1 MKKLLTI
8 VLALLMIFSSSALTA
23 CGTGSE
29 NNYNSTKTQLYVGLF
44 KAGLGREWL
53 DRAKIDFEEK
63 YKDVSFEE
71 GKQGVEVVID
81 YKVAEFK
88 VGTFQSN
95 VPSLVNSIYFLDQ
108 SDYAGYSS
116 LGILKNV
123 NNYLNKDVYD
133 DNGDLIDIT
142 FNAENSALSFGEGG
156 TTSMMDIMN
165 EEYVYSMKHIDGN
178 YYAAPYRNIVTGV
191 IYDADYFNSA
201 KLYFFKDENPE
212 TGEKFGATQAD
223 IDRGSNE
230 DGSLEIGY
238 GPDGVKGTTDDGMP
252 ETWNDFMTLIDNMG
266 STYPFVWSGAEN
278 YQKMYMYMDIWANYE
293 GYDNFKL
300 NYSFEGEHSE
310 LGEIK
315 PSNAIEKL
323 TQQEGRKAAIKA
335 LYDIASN
342 SSYVYSNWKSTD
354 EFESQKR
361 FVKSKKESKRIA
373 MLVDGGYWEVNMIGE
388 FNSMAQSNP
397 QDGFGKRDFRLLPIP
412 NFVGVDGI
420 KDQTV
425 TNAPEVLYCAGPGI
439 VCLPSNYRNKNAVQD
454 SLAEL
459 FLYFTHSR
467 EQMIKFTG
475 ATGGCVKPYD
485 FKVTEADHKYLTKYG
500 INIFNYI
507 ADGAKMIS
515 DTPTTT
521 VVKQN
526 NTVLF
531 SETEGYYKFHIVSGG
546 VHYTDPISYCIGAGA
561 SKTVDQVY
569 TEVVNNIKSK
579 CIIQGI

>member
-29 NNYNSTKTQLYVGLF
+29 DNYNSTKTQLYVGLF

-142 FNAENSALSFGEGG
+142 FNAEKSALAFGEGG
-156 TTSMMDIMN
+156 TTSMMDIMD

-201 KLYFFKDENPE
+201 KLYFFKDENPL

-278 YQKMYMYMDIWANYE
+278 YQKTYMYMDISPNSE
-293 GYDNFKL
+293 CSPSKL
-300 NYSFEGEHSE
+300 
-310 LGEIK
+310 
-315 PSNAIEKL
+315 
-323 TQQEGRKAAIKA
+323 
-335 LYDIASN
+335 
-342 SSYVYSNWKSTD
+342 
-354 EFESQKR
+354 
-361 FVKSKKESKRIA
+361 
-373 MLVDGGYWEVNMIGE
+373 
-388 FNSMAQSNP
+388 
-397 QDGFGKRDFRLLPIP
+397 
-412 NFVGVDGI
+412 
-420 KDQTV
+420 
-425 TNAPEVLYCAGPGI
+425 
-439 VCLPSNYRNKNAVQD
+439 
-454 SLAEL
+454 
-459 FLYFTHSR
+459 
-467 EQMIKFTG
+467 
-475 ATGGCVKPYD
+475 
-485 FKVTEADHKYLTKYG
+485 
-500 INIFNYI
+500 
-507 ADGAKMIS
+507 
-515 DTPTTT
+515 
-521 VVKQN
+521 
-526 NTVLF
+526 
-531 SETEGYYKFHIVSGG
+531 
-546 VHYTDPISYCIGAGA
+546 
-561 SKTVDQVY
+561 
-569 TEVVNNIKSK
+569 
-579 CIIQGI
+579 